1 MLESLSTVPHV
12 PHNEVVGVCGGK
24 VWPMLPDGAECMHL
38 WLAKGDMVGVQLD
51 AAGVKALRDLL
62 GEIEGRLERG

>member
-1 MLESLSTVPHV
+1 
-12 PHNEVVGVCGGK
+12 
-24 VWPMLPDGAECMHL
+24 MLPDGAECMHL